1 MRRSASRALVIAVLT
16 AVIGVGVAPPQRAD
30 AYCDPGYQT
39 CLIGYSDYRIPGWYP
54 AAESITIYAI
64 TAAYT
69 YLIGRYVRVKP
80 PWYVTQGAGALWAG
94 IEASYI
100 TGKLIPGDRIVQRN
114 YEGATYFQST
124 WSHYRNGVL
133 IGYRN
138 RAVGKSNCLQIRN
151 FQRGVLAG
159 TITVSPG
166 TRYNF
171 YCSP

>member
-1 MRRSASRALVIAVLT
+1 MRTFASRALVIAVLS
-16 AVIGVGVAPPQRAD
+16 AVIGTGVAPPLRAD

-39 CLIGYSDYRIPGWYP
+39 CLIGYSEYTIPGWYP
-54 AAESITIYAI
+54 AAESITVYAI
-64 TAAYT
+64 TAFAT

-80 PWYVTQGAGALWAG
+80 PWYVTHGSGALWSA
-94 IEASYI
+94 IESTFI
-100 TGKLIPGDRIVQRN
+100 TGRLIPGDRIVQRN

-124 WSHYRNGVL
+124 WSQYRNGVL
-133 IGYRN
+133 IATRN
-138 RAVGKSNCLQIRN
+138 RAVGKSSCLQIRN